1 MAYSQTTASSL
12 TDVITQIIGYA
23 IANAG
28 FTDEGSA
35 TYGGHTKYRMSKNGL
50 YWTFYTDYTSG
61 YYRIRVRM
69 SYSISDIAAPTSANS
84 QWDWTI
90 MSAWIYG
97 GPYPNLYMYSDGLTV
112 HSCLEVTTG
121 IFTHLSIGSITKT
134 DTFTGGEYCAGNY
147 YERTYNSGG
156 QNYFYWDDSY
166 GSPLFSG
173 GWHSRSH
180 TSLLSYIRS
189 VKPTGA
195 TNNEADFAAFSYHR
209 NDQHAQGVFISG
221 PCDYLM
227 RDAPNTATL
236 RTPLFPCYIFIR
248 DQTTGLYRSSGY
260 VEGLRLVQMEYL
272 NPAEIILNNWQ
283 VFPLIRQ
290 EGNSIGSPVSG
301 TWGVAYKRA

>member
-12 TDVITQIIGYA
+12 TDVITQIIAYA
-23 IANAG
+23 VANAG

-35 TYGGHTKYRMSKNGL
+35 TYSGSTKYRMSKNGI

-61 YYRIRVRM
+61 FYRIRVRM
-69 SYSISDIAAPTSANS
+69 SYSISGIALPTNANG
-84 QWDWTI
+84 QWDNTI
-90 MSAWIYG
+90 MSAWGYG

-112 HSCLEVTTG
+112 HSCLEVTNG
-121 IFTHLSIGSITKT
+121 IFTHLSVGNITKT

-147 YERTYNSGG
+147 YERKYGSGTT
-156 QNYFYWDDSY
+156 YFYWDDAY

-173 GWHSRSH
+173 GWNTRSG
-180 TSLLSYIRS
+180 TSALSFVRA

-195 TNNEADFAAFSYHR
+195 TNNEADFAAFSYWR
-209 NDQHAQGVFISG
+209 NDQHAQGVFMGG

-236 RTPLFPCYIFIR
+236 RTPLFPSYIFIR
-248 DQTTGLYRSSGY
+248 DQVTGLYRSSGY
-260 VEGLRLVQMEYL
+260 VEGMRLVQIEYL
-272 NPAEIILNNWQ
+272 NPAEIILNDWQ

-290 EGNSIGSPVSG
+290 EGDSINAPVSG

>member
-12 TDVITQIIGYA
+12 TDVITQIIAYA
-23 IANAG
+23 VANAG

-35 TYGGHTKYRMSKNGL
+35 TYSGSTKYRMSKNGI

-69 SYSISDIAAPTSANS
+69 SYSISNTEAPTSANS

-90 MSAWIYG
+90 MSAWLYG

-112 HSCLEVTTG
+112 HSCLEVTNG
-121 IFTHLSIGSITKT
+121 IFTHLSVGNITKT

-147 YERTYNSGG
+147 YERKTPSNT
-156 QNYFYWDDSY
+156 FYWDDSY
-166 GSPLFSG
+166 GSPLFTG
-173 GWHSRSH
+173 GYNTRIN
-180 TSLLSYIRS
+180 TSALSYIRS
-189 VKPTGA
+189 VPATGY
-195 TNNEADFAAFSYHR
+195 TGTEADFAGFGRIR
-209 NDQHAQGVFISG
+209 NSQLANGVFMGS
-221 PCDYLM
+221 PFDYLM

-236 RTPLFPCYIFIR
+236 RTPLFPVYIFLL
-248 DQTTGLYRSSGY
+248 DPVTGLYRSSGY
-260 VEGLRLVQMEYL
+260 VEGMRLVQMEYL

-290 EGNSIGSPVSG
+290 EGDSINAPVSNV
-301 TWGVAYKRA
+301 WGVAYKRA